1 MFSIISFFVKLQ
13 LIYIYIYIYADEQ
26 KTPTYICVGVFC
38 SGERVLCT
46 RKLKGF

>member
-13 LIYIYIYIYADEQ
+13 LIYIYIYADER

-38 SGERVLCT
+38 SGERVLCI
-46 RKLKGF
+46 RKLKEF